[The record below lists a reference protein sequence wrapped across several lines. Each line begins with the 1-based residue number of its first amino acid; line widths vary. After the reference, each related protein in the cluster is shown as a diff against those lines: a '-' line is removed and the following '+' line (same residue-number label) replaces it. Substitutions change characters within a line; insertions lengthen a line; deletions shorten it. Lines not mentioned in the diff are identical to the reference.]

1 MKFRRIK
8 YNATQTDEVFSK
20 ENIHKERKSN
30 IKIEQI
36 KRDTGRERKGKR
48 CLTIVKCVERSS

>member
-30 IKIEQI
+30 NKNWTE
-36 KRDTGRERKGKR
+36 KERHRERK
-48 CLTIVKCVERSS
+48 